1 MAFGRRN
8 RPSLLGTA
16 ARTAVIAGTATATS
30 NAVNAKAAGAQAA
43 QQQAAEQAVLAQQ
56 AQMAQALPVPVA
68 AAPAAPADDLLS
80 KLERLAALHASGA
93 LTDSEFAAVKASII
107 S

>member
-16 ARTAVIAGTATATS
+16 ARTAVIAGTATRVS
-30 NAVNAKAAGAQAA
+30 NSVNAKAAA
-43 QQQAAEQAVLAQQ
+43 QQAAEQQSTN
-56 AQMAQALPVPVA
+56 MLPVPE
-68 AAPAAPADDLLS
+68 AAPAPAATAPAAADDLLS

-93 LTDSEFAAVKASII
+93 LTDAEFAAVKASII